1 MEPTVVSLLNL
12 ENIELFKQM
21 SRGSENT
28 SLKIEKISG

>member
-21 SRGSENT
+21 SRDENT